1 MGELN
6 TPEEF
11 PPPSPEELEQI
22 PPPLGEGRVG
32 VFQGGGSPIVGVFP
46 DHELGRRRRLFD
58 ALEQAFD
65 VCFEGRREGE
75 WQGLAGAVCFG
86 DSPSVADTRCPT
98 LHFSLPRN
106 NYLPPVGG
114 GPGLGPTHPGLV
126 TLSDDEL
133 MDARLRGR
141 SFSDAMAGGL
151 HELPVEDGDRAL
163 ARCGRAALWIRR
175 RGADGIAR
183 YVAAAA
189 PDELNPNEPLR
200 NRLTQSRFIA
210 LLPLIHFL
218 REVRAERPWMEP
230 SPRACFIIDDPNLRA
245 PAYGHVN
252 YRDLAEHAAR
262 AGYHVAIASI
272 PLDFRSIHPRVR
284 EVFERNRQAISVT
297 VHGNNHERHEL
308 LTVRDGA
315 NALRVAAQSLRRT
328 IKFER
333 RSGLSVSRVM
343 CAPHEEC
350 NPAMAEALFQLG
362 FDALALEPRRQVS
375 AEGHTP
381 NDVLAGWEPARFVDG
396 LPILPRFR
404 LDISDED
411 LVFNSYLNLP
421 QVIYCHNRD
430 LKAGLHVLDDAAR
443 RVNRT
448 GQYRWVTP
456 AEIAATNYVSWRRDT
471 DLIVR
476 LYSRRV
482 RLTVPAGLER
492 VRVAVPRFPGV
503 KMIPSTLVGEGQGGE
518 SLEISLVPEAAL
530 SPAAVPAPVWR
541 PWPRLR
547 RLMTE
552 SRDRATP
559 LMRRLRV
566 S

>member
-65 VCFEGRREGE
+65 VCFEARREGE
-75 WQGLAGAVCFG
+75 WEGLAGAVCFD
-86 DSPSVADTRCPT
+86 DSASITEGRCPM
-98 LHFSLPRN
+98 LRFSLSRDHSFPPR
-106 NYLPPVGG
+106 GG
-114 GPGLGPTHPGLV
+114 GSGWGAARPGLV

-163 ARCGRAALWIRR
+163 ARCGRAALWVLRR
-175 RGADGIAR
+175 DANGFAR

-189 PDELNPNEPLR
+189 PDELDPNEPLR

-252 YRDLAEHAAR
+252 YRDLAAHAAR

-375 AEGHTP
+375 AEGQTP
-381 NDVLAGWEPARFVDG
+381 NDVLAGWDPARFVDG

-448 GQYRWVTP
+448 GQYRGVTP

-482 RLTVPAGLER
+482 RLTVPAGIER
-492 VRVAVPRFPGV
+492 IHVFPAS
-503 KMIPSTLVGEGQGGE
+503 PLVGAGRE
-518 SLEISLVPEAAL
+518 
-530 SPAAVPAPVWR
+530 
-541 PWPRLR
+541 
-547 RLMTE
+547 
-552 SRDRATP
+552 
-559 LMRRLRV
+559 
-566 S
+566 